1 MNPVKILAV
10 SDVELPQMQNV
21 EYLTNRF
28 CGMDALIS
36 CGDMPANYLEF
47 ISTALNLPLFFV
59 RGNHDTHYVPPNPG
73 GQNLHLRLLRY
84 RGISLAGLEGSI
96 RYNEGAIQYSQ
107 GQMLRMVL
115 GMMPR
120 MLWLRTRQGYGV
132 DLMVTHSPPEGIHDI
147 PEDYA
152 HRGFK
157 ALCYLMVWARP
168 RYLLHGHVDTWDR
181 RRPRETQFCFTTVLN
196 VNPYMVLDV

>member
-1 MNPVKILAV
+1 MKILAV

-21 EYLTNRF
+21 KYLTDKF
-28 CGMDALIS
+28 GDSSVLIS
-36 CGDMPANYLEF
+36 CGDMPASYLDF
-47 ISTALNLPLFFV
+47 ISTALNLPLFYV
-59 RGNHDTHYVPPNPG
+59 RGNHDTAYVPPNPG
-73 GQNLHLRLLRY
+73 GQDLHLKVLRFQ
-84 RGISLAGLEGSI
+84 GVTMAGLEGSI
-96 RYNEGAIQYSQ
+96 RYNDGAIQYSQ
-107 GQMLRMVL
+107 ADMLRMVL

-120 MLWLRTRQGYGV
+120 MLLMRKRYGYGV
-132 DLMVTHSPPEGIHDI
+132 DVMVTHSPPEGIHDI

-181 RRPRETQFCFTTVLN
+181 RRQRETQFAYTTVLN
-196 VNPYMVLDV
+196 VNPYMALEL